1 MKIEP
6 RLSLPESHQSPG
18 RRPNSGRDEG
28 QRATFWAAD
37 SAKSS
42 PAANIGWFGHLFGRI
57 LSRFAVPANG
67 FSRRIRLPFALRFS
81 SPHMMTDRSAA

>member
-42 PAANIGWFGHLFGRI
+42 PAANSSARNAQSYIMLLEWRPCSTG
-57 LSRFAVPANG
+57 P
-67 FSRRIRLPFALRFS
+67 PFALQWLS
-81 SPHMMTDRSAA
+81 GG